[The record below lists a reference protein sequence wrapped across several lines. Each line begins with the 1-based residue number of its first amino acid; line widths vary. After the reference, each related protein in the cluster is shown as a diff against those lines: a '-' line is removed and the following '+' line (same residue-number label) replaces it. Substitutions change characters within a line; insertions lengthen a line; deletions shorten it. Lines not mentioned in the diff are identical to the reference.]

1 MFFKKLLKIILI
13 LFSAL
18 ILYISLSFLSLLF
31 PTKTQ
36 GGEQTKDIYLYQDKM
51 HTEIIIKISDFKKD
65 FLKFFPNLLRNQSN
79 GYLSFSYGDEEFMMK
94 VTSWDK
100 IELKITLTSLFL
112 NTPALI
118 RVGYYQN
125 INKENLINVKLS
137 EQSLIK
143 LKKSIL
149 DGFLVEN
156 KKLIRYKDAYQNY
169 DTFYFKAKKSYN
181 LFHTC
186 NNWSSKRLI
195 DAGIKSSYLTPFA
208 GQVVYHL
215 K

>member
-1 MFFKKLLKIILI
+1 MYLKKLLKL
-13 LFSAL
+13 LLVALAAL
-18 ILYISLSFLSLLF
+18 IFYISLSFLSLLF
-31 PTKTQ
+31 PTPTQ
-36 GGEQTKDIYLYQDKM
+36 DAKHTKEIYLYQDKM
-51 HTEIIIKISDFKKD
+51 HTEIIIKITDFKD
-65 FLKFFPNLLRNQSN
+65 EFLKAFPNLLKTNTR

-94 VTSWDK
+94 VPSWDK
-100 IELKITLTSLFL
+100 IEIKVTLRSLFL

-125 INKENLINVKLS
+125 INTKNLIKVTLSDASLFKLR
-137 EQSLIK
+137 
-143 LKKSIL
+143 KSIF

-156 KKLIRYKDAYQNY
+156 KEFIRYKDTYKNRNI
-169 DTFYFKAKKSYN
+169 FYFKAKKSYN

-186 NNWSSKRLI
+186 NNWTSKRLI
-195 DAGIKSSYLTPFA
+195 DAGVKSSYLTPFA